1 MRDRL
6 LTTTSTITS
15 KQKVIFYFS
24 LSLTFAAIYAGLA
37 LKQAFSNQYVVQD
50 DAREYVI
57 WMQRF
62 SNPDLL
68 RGDLITDYFQSVTPW
83 GYARLYQLMA
93 AVGISPLLLSKL
105 LPMVVGLLTTGYCF
119 YLCLQ
124 LLPIPMAGFISTLLL
139 NQSIWLKDDLVS
151 ATPRGFLYPLLLA
164 LLYYLLQKSWWSVC
178 TITLLLGAFYPPGVL
193 LAAGVLFLQLMI
205 DQVQRWIQAPDLSC
219 GEKEKFQKFQSP
231 AFIRGVNPKSKIQN
245 PKSHDALSRRGKILP
260 ALPTLTKE
268 GLSRRDYLFCLT
280 GVGLAFLVM
289 LSYAL
294 TQSKFGPIVTAA
306 EARTWPEFFPG
317 GRMPF
322 FDDANPLAFWF
333 SGVHSSIG
341 LDLNPPAIASGFFL
355 PLLMRYPSHFPLV
368 KQLTKGVIVLPQL
381 LLVSLCWFF
390 AAHALLL
397 KLFFPSR
404 YMMHSL
410 RMVLCI
416 AAAIALSVLWDAAW
430 QKIGKLDLSRFWGR
444 KLLAVGATLLVGAVV
459 VFYPNIFWKRHFPET
474 LYVDGGMPVLYEFF
488 QKQPKDSL
496 TASLAEEA
504 NNLPIFAQRPI
515 LVGREYSIPYHVGY
529 YRQVRDRATDLI
541 RAQYSPDLAEVKRF
555 IQKYKVSFW
564 LLEQS
569 AFTPQYLES
578 DRWLLQYQPAVSEA
592 VANLKQGTIP
602 ALAQVSDRCSVLQT
616 GSLVVIQAQ
625 CIVTYE
631 P

>member
-1 MRDRL
+1 MRDRP
-6 LTTTSTITS
+6 LTATPTKTS
-15 KQKVIFYFS
+15 KQKVIFWFS
-24 LSLTFAAIYAGLA
+24 LSLTFAAIYGGLA
-37 LKQAFSNQYVVQD
+37 LKQAFSGQYVVQD

-83 GYARLYQLMA
+83 GYALLYQLMA

-164 LLYYLLQKSWWSVC
+164 LLYYLLQKSWWPVC

-193 LAAGVLFLQLMI
+193 LAAGLLFLQLLI
-205 DQVQRWIQAPDLSC
+205 
-219 GEKEKFQKFQSP
+219 
-231 AFIRGVNPKSKIQN
+231 
-245 PKSHDALSRRGKILP
+245 DALSRRGKILP
-260 ALPTLTKE
+260 ALPALTKE

-280 GVGLAFLVM
+280 GVGVAFLVM

-306 EARTWPEFFPG
+306 EARTWPEFWPK

-322 FDDANPLAFWF
+322 FDDAHPLAFWF

-355 PLLMRYPSHFPLV
+355 PLLMRYPSRFPLV
-368 KQLTKGVIVLPQL
+368 KQLTRGVLVLPQL

-430 QKIGKLDLSRFWGR
+430 QGIGKLDLSRLWGR
-444 KLLAVGATLLVGAVV
+444 KVLAVGATLLVGAVV

-474 LYVDGGMPVLYEFF
+474 LYVDGGVPALYEFL
-488 QKQPKDSL
+488 QKQPKESL
-496 TASLAEEA
+496 VASLAEEA
-504 NNLPIFAQRPI
+504 NSLPIFAQRPI

-541 RAQYSPDLAEVKRF
+541 RAQYSPNLAEVKRF

-592 VANLKQGTIP
+592 VARLKQGTIP

-616 GSLVVIQAQ
+616 GGLVVIQAQ